1 MKQIKSLCILLL
13 AIAGIVSCNKPDD
26 TQVTLYSDAEIIAF
40 SLTDV
45 DNTFQIDQSVS
56 QYTVSIN
63 ENKDTIV
70 NARHIFNTDSLD
82 AGTDL
87 TRQLLTISTRNNGVA
102 TVRDTTETSLWLY
115 IYSTDSID
123 VSTPR
128 LVRVWSSDGTGYADY
143 VLEVRVHQEKG
154 DTLVWQQIDN
164 AGVDDAITLPDGI
177 GQLLGK
183 SSKEEYALSTTGQ
196 LMVKR
201 EGATTFEPDI
211 ADEADAAKLPTNVVA
226 FTSFPVETGVD
237 EVDYLLLAGQWK
249 EETALDDGTTET
261 VWHSAVWRKI
271 VDYSKGA
278 ATAQWV
284 YMERAKELYDLP
296 LMSSLALI
304 YYDGSVLAIGRPT
317 ESDSY
322 TILQSRDNGITW
334 KSSSLFKL
342 PEGFNHSATQV
353 TAKVDDDNNIW
364 LRCEGTGQVWRGR
377 LNRLAWK

>member
-1 MKQIKSLCILLL
+1 MDKTGVMKQIKSLCILLL

-237 EVDYLLLAGQWK
+237 EVDYLLLAG
-249 EETALDDGTTET
+249 
-261 VWHSAVWRKI
+261 
-271 VDYSKGA
+271 
-278 ATAQWV
+278 
-284 YMERAKELYDLP
+284 
-296 LMSSLALI
+296 
-304 YYDGSVLAIGRPT
+304 
-317 ESDSY
+317 
-322 TILQSRDNGITW
+322 
-334 KSSSLFKL
+334 LFKSRYL
-342 PEGFNHSATQV
+342 CKSICF
-353 TAKVDDDNNIW
+353 I
-364 LRCEGTGQVWRGR
+364 R
-377 LNRLAWK
+377 LFKFAGKKA